1 MKHTKYRLLIGS
13 LYFNYIFQG
22 MAAIILSQNMD
33 ELKNQWQASTTQVT
47 LVMSA
52 IGLGRILSLYFSGYF
67 SDTFGRRKTV
77 IIAILSYALFFF
89 GVLYS
94 PIYQM
99 AFFFALFGGVSNAFL
114 DTSTYPT
121 LVEAYPDEKTN
132 SSLSV
137 LNKAFISLGQF
148 ILPFITRFLLKEG
161 LFFGWPFILC
171 AVCLLANLGYL
182 AFAKF
187 PPLSS
192 LPTEVVDDPVHPPRK
207 IINRGDFKIDGIAL
221 LVFSF
226 VSVSIF
232 NIFILWIPQ
241 YTEAMQIVSHEN
253 SLIFVSL
260 YSVGSFAS
268 VFFTSGI
275 VKKGINI
282 PKLISFCV
290 AISGLSLL
298 WMLLSPSFISTVVA
312 ALAIGIFAAG
322 GIWQL
327 GLALMLELFPSRKGR
342 YTSYYSLATS
352 TSVMITPY
360 ITGIISN
367 KGMEYVFWFDAFLI
381 LLGFIASLVI
391 QQRYKSLIP
400 EKPIKN

>member
-1 MKHTKYRLLIGS
+1 MKTTKYRLLIGS

-33 ELKNQWQASTTQVT
+33 NLKNQWHASTTQVT

-52 IGLGRILSLYFSGYF
+52 IGLGRIVSLYYSGYF
-67 SDTFGRRKTV
+67 SDTFGRKKTV
-77 IIAILSYALFFF
+77 IVAILSYVLFFF
-89 GVLYS
+89 GVLFS
-94 PIYQM
+94 PNYQF
-99 AFFFALFGGVSNAFL
+99 AFFFALFGGISNAFL

-148 ILPFITRFLLKEG
+148 ILPFITRHLLQKG

-182 AFAKF
+182 LFAKF

-192 LPTEVVDDPVHPPRK
+192 LSTKKQSNAEVCEKR
-207 IINRGDFKIDGIAL
+207 INKGIFKIDGAAL

-241 YTEAMQIVSHEN
+241 YAESMQIVSHEN

-260 YSVGSFAS
+260 YSIGSFAS

-290 AISGLSLL
+290 GISGLTLL
-298 WMLLSPSFISTVVA
+298 WMLLAPSFLSTVVA
-312 ALAIGIFAAG
+312 SLAIGIFAAG

-327 GLALMLELFPSRKGR
+327 GLALMLELFPSKKGK
-342 YTSYYSLATS
+342 YTSYYSIATS

-360 ITGIISN
+360 ITGILSEY
-367 KGMEYVFWFDAFLI
+367 GMEYVFWFNVLLI

-391 QQRYKSLIP
+391 QQRYKKVFPS
-400 EKPIKN
+400 ETTEQ

>member
-1 MKHTKYRLLIGS
+1 MKPTKYRLLIGS

-22 MAAIILSQNMD
+22 MAAIILSQNMT

-52 IGLGRILSLYFSGYF
+52 IGFGRILSLYFSGYF

-94 PIYQM
+94 PNYQT
-99 AFFFALFGGVSNAFL
+99 AFFFAMFGGVSNAFL

-148 ILPFITRFLLKEG
+148 ILPFITRFLLKEE

-192 LPTEVVDDPVHPPRK
+192 LPTEIVDEPISSSSK
-207 IINRGDFKIDGIAL
+207 IINRGIFKIDGIAL

-232 NIFILWIPQ
+232 NIFI
-241 YTEAMQIVSHEN
+241 
-253 SLIFVSL
+253 SL
-260 YSVGSFAS
+260 YSVGSFVS
-268 VFFTSGI
+268 VFFTSVI
-275 VKKGINI
+275 VKKGVNI

-290 AISGLSLL
+290 AISGLSLV
-298 WMLLSPSFISTVVA
+298 WMLLSPSFISTVIA

-367 KGMEYVFWFDAFLI
+367 KGMEYVFWFDVFLI

-391 QQRYKSLIP
+391 QQRYKFLNL